1 MSQADPTAY
10 VDSESGTAHV
20 SRHNTVAAAVLS
32 CHSGASRPSYAV
44 AGTIWRD
51 SDTPSATLNAVYMYD
66 GAADI
71 PIGYLDTTNDRWA
84 FAAGTVSLP
93 GIAVQGD
100 PDSGLYWIGAND
112 IGMATAG
119 ALSMEWAAD
128 GAVLT
133 ALQPRCL
140 ARVSSSSTDVT
151 GDATAFTIVFAT
163 EVFDVG
169 ADFDGTSTYTFAKT
183 GKYLVTVNINAL
195 QAGAGHTRLILRAL
209 TTAQNFNVGDCNPST
224 SLATGTNLGNSF
236 VCSATA
242 GDTMTFTL
250 TGSGGTKTIDID
262 TTSAASFFSVAF
274 LG

>member
-1 MSQADPTAY
+1 MSQHDYDIANQGFSAFRADMNLAFI
-10 VDSESGTAHV
+10 
-20 SRHNTVAAAVLS
+20 AAQT
-32 CHSGASRPSYAV
+32 CNSGASAPASPQT
-44 AGTIWRD
+44 GQLWRD
-51 SDTPSATLNAVYMYD
+51 TDTPSATLQAISMYD
-66 GAADI
+66 GTDWVPWA
-71 PIGYLDTTNDRWA
+71 YLDVTNNRMA
-84 FAAGTVSLP
+84 YPVGTVSLP
-93 GIAVQGD
+93 GIPFQGD

-140 ARVSSSSTDVT
+140 ARVSSSETNVT
-151 GDATAFTIVFAT
+151 GDGTVKTIVFAT
-163 EVFDVG
+163 EAFDVG

-183 GKYLVTVNINAL
+183 GKYLVTVNINCL

-209 TTAQNFNVGDCNPST
+209 TTAQNFNVGDTNPST
-224 SLATGTNLGNSF
+224 LLATGTNLGGSF

-250 TGSGGTKTIDID
+250 TGSGGTLTIDID